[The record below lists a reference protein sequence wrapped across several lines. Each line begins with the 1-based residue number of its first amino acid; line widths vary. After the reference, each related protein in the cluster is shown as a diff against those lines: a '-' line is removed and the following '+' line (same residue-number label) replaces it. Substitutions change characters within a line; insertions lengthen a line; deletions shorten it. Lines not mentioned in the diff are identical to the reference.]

1 MPPWSAAAAACGLK
15 KVVVDKVPDH
25 AEHIDDE
32 EDGDDLRGNG
42 AGPRLPPLRLRRRR
56 HRQGMATARTGPR
69 RRQDRG
75 GPVIVP
81 FIVPF
86 AVPGEAIPF
95 RRSAKNRSF
104 H

>member
-1 MPPWSAAAAACGLK
+1 M
-15 KVVVDKVPDH
+15 DKVPDH

-42 AGPRLPPLRLRRRR
+42 AGPHLPPLRLGRRR

-69 RRQDRG
+69 PRQDRGAPSGHRG

-81 FIVPF
+81 FIVPY

-95 RRSAKNRSF
+95 RRAVRNRNF